1 MFKVSSRTNGYIDSL
16 SGTANVK
23 LMMEWFLNKTINKY
37 QRQEENIQ
45 ENPELEIVYL
55 AMEKCLGML
64 SGYVDVKIMYN
75 MSTQEL
81 DVYYSETDGQRRR
94 IPLNQFS
101 DGYKETI
108 SLVADIAYRMAT
120 LNPQLGMDILEKSD
134 GIVLIDEVDL
144 HLHPAWHRRYWGI

>member
-64 SGYVDVKIMYN
+64 SGYVDVKIRYN
-75 MSTQEL
+75 MSTQER
-81 DVYYSETDGQRRR
+81 DVYYSETDG
-94 IPLNQFS
+94 
-101 DGYKETI
+101 
-108 SLVADIAYRMAT
+108 
-120 LNPQLGMDILEKSD
+120 
-134 GIVLIDEVDL
+134 
-144 HLHPAWHRRYWGI
+144 